1 MISTTM
7 DLWSDKQKTPFMAVT
22 GHWLQATLI
31 DTPAGPQY
39 TLTLRT
45 DLIGFLRVPGHHD
58 GEHLATAF
66 LYIIDRIGIASK
78 VCSLAHCNISSPTFF
93 LAGLGYSRQCH
104 QQQHIHDIFGGRARQ
119 A

>member
-7 DLWSDKQKTPFMAVT
+7 DMWSDRQKKPFMAVT

-45 DLIGFLRVPGHHD
+45 DLIGFLRVPGHHN

-66 LYIIDRIGIASK
+66 IYILDRIDIASK
-78 VCSLAHCNISSPTFF
+78 VGPPARYDISFTHYIYSSSV
-93 LAGLGYSRQCH
+93 GLLLITHTATTPS
-104 QQQHIHDIFGGRARQ
+104 
-119 A
+119 

>member
-7 DLWSDKQKTPFMAVT
+7 DMWSDKQKKPFMAVT
-22 GHWLQATLI
+22 THWLEAKLI
-31 DTPAGPQY
+31 DTPLGPQY
-39 TLTLRT
+39 KLTLRT

-78 VCSLAHCNISSPTFF
+78 VCSTACHLHFAYAFTSWVGLLLTTPPTTTP
-93 LAGLGYSRQCH
+93 S
-104 QQQHIHDIFGGRARQ
+104 
-119 A
+119 

>member
-1 MISTTM
+1 M
-7 DLWSDKQKTPFMAVT
+7 DMWSDKQKKPFMAVT

-45 DLIGFLRVPGHHD
+45 DLIGFLRVPGHHN

-66 LYIIDRIGIASK
+66 IYILDRIEIASK
-78 VCSLAHCNISSPTFF
+78 VGPPAHYGILFMHYIYDSSSVGSHLTMHTTTTP
-93 LAGLGYSRQCH
+93 S
-104 QQQHIHDIFGGRARQ
+104 
-119 A
+119 

>member
-1 MISTTM
+1 M
-7 DLWSDKQKTPFMAVT
+7 DLWSDKQKTPFMAAT

-39 TLTLRT
+39 ILTLRT

-66 LYIIDRIGIASK
+66 LHIIDRIDLASK
-78 VCSLAHCNISSPTFF
+78 VCLSL
-93 LAGLGYSRQCH
+93 Y
-104 QQQHIHDIFGGRARQ
+104 HDIFFHLTHSSSSDGSHSTMRPTTTPS
-119 A
+119 

>member
-1 MISTTM
+1 
-7 DLWSDKQKTPFMAVT
+7 MAVT
-22 GHWLQATLI
+22 GHWLQATLT

-66 LYIIDRIGIASK
+66 IYILDRIEIASK
-78 VCSLAHCNISSPTFF
+78 VGPLAHYDISFTHYIYDSSSVGSHLTT
-93 LAGLGYSRQCH
+93 H
-104 QQQHIHDIFGGRARQ
+104 
-119 A
+119 